1 MSGYR
6 ADLDAI
12 TAARGALLS
21 TVDTLAVGLDSGA
34 CASLGPDRLAAAAA
48 AVIEEARAELD
59 RVRRAI
65 AEDAELVAAAGR
77 EYAEADRAAAELL
90 ARRAGEPG

>member
-6 ADLDAI
+6 ADLDAMS
-12 TAARGALLS
+12 AARGALLS

-34 CASLGPDRLAAAAA
+34 CASLGPGRLPEA
-48 AVIEEARAELD
+48 AVALIEDARAELD
-59 RVRRAI
+59 RVRRTI
-65 AEDAELVAAAGR
+65 TEDAELVAAAVR
-77 EYAEADRAAAELL
+77 DYAEADRAAAELL

>member
-12 TAARGALLS
+12 TATRGALLS
-21 TVDTLAVGLDSGA
+21 TVDILAVGLDSGA
-34 CASLGPDRLAAAAA
+34 CASLGPGRLATAAA
-48 AVIEEARAELD
+48 AVIEHAHAELE
-59 RVRRAI
+59 RVRHAI
-65 AEDAELVAAAGR
+65 TEDAELVEAAGR

-90 ARRAGEPG
+90 AKRAGEPG